1 MALSLA
7 AMAFAFSTATTTTA
21 ADGTASVALEE
32 PMSTVALVAANA
44 FVVFFGA
51 TWGPI
56 TWVLLGEMFPNR
68 IRAGALAVAAAA
80 QWIANFVVSTT
91 FPALADLGLTV
102 AYGLYAAMAV
112 LSFLFVLTMIPE
124 TKGRAL
130 EQMTDTVDRPRRRRA
145 RSAA

>member
-1 MALSLA
+1 M
-7 AMAFAFSTATTTTA
+7 
-21 ADGTASVALEE
+21 
-32 PMSTVALVAANA
+32 
-44 FVVFFGA
+44 
-51 TWGPI
+51 
-56 TWVLLGEMFPNR
+56 
-68 IRAGALAVAAAA
+68 
-80 QWIANFVVSTT
+80 
-91 FPALADLGLTV
+91 